1 MLESVSSI
9 SRCGESHNG
18 KCCNL
23 SRHSPGGVSIKG
35 PRIESESFRVG
46 GEFLLHAPCLNLPGC
61 TSGAKSILYTPLWH
75 LSGFRFV
82 RVSVT
87 HRVMESVS
95 SLGGW
100 RISLTSPVV
109 ETAWSFVGG
118 RGWGQGGRGRRGV
131 SLTRSV
137 LDSLRPFVGWG
148 RLSFKPYTGIY
159 LIGGWVNSLC

>member
-1 MLESVSSI
+1 M
-9 SRCGESHNG
+9 
-18 KCCNL
+18 
-23 SRHSPGGVSIKG
+23 
-35 PRIESESFRVG
+35 ESESFRVG

-100 RISLTSPVV
+100 GVSLTSPVL
-109 ETAWSFVGG
+109 ETVWSFVEGRGGG
-118 RGWGQGGRGRRGV
+118 RGVGEGGESPLHAPCSILSGLSSGV
-131 SLTRSV
+131 GESFSSRILESISSV
-137 LDSLRPFVGWG
+137 
-148 RLSFKPYTGIY
+148 
-159 LIGGWVNSLC
+159 GG